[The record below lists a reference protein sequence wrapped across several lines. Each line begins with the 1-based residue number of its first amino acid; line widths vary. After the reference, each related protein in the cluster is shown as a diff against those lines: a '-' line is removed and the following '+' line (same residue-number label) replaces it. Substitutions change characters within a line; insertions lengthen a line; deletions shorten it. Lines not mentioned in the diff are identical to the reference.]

1 MRRYALAIV
10 TAASLG
16 LVACSSSDEPK
27 STTAGTITAAESA
40 PENEESTEDEGA
52 AGELNKPLR
61 ISTLSDNDV
70 FMTIKEI
77 SLGKECRFGVDD
89 PEYSFDQMNDDQ
101 QYLQILAEIDVQK
114 LDNPVSGGSVYL
126 DNPKAVDGDGFAKE
140 AELGF
145 DCEQSEGYEDWGEGT
160 EVGDKSRR
168 YGAFIVP
175 KGVTEV
181 RIQGKKFAVEPEGN

>member
-27 STTAGTITAAESA
+27 SNTAGTITAAESTS
-40 PENEESTEDEGA
+40 ENQESSEDEDK

-77 SLGKECRFGVDD
+77 SLGKECRFGADN
-89 PEYSFDQMNDDQ
+89 PEYSFDKLNEDQ

-114 LDNPVSGGSVYL
+114 LDNPASGNEVYL
-126 DNPKAVDGDGFAKE
+126 DYPKAVDGDGFAKE
-140 AELGF
+140 AELGI
-145 DCEQSEGYEDWGEGT
+145 DCHEGEGYESWSTST
-160 EVGDKSRR
+160 ELGDKSRR

-181 RIQGKKFAVEPEGN
+181 RIQGKKFAVKPQEN

>member
-27 STTAGTITAAESA
+27 STTAGTITAAEST
-40 PENEESTEDEGA
+40 PENEESTEDEGK

-77 SLGKECRFGVDD
+77 SLGKECRFGADD
-89 PEYSFDQMNDDQ
+89 PEYSFDKLNDDQ
-101 QYLQILAEIDVQK
+101 QYLQILAEVEVQK
-114 LDNPVSGGSVYL
+114 LDNPDSSNQVYL
-126 DNPKAVDGDGFAKE
+126 DGPKAVDGDGFAKE
-140 AELGF
+140 AELGV
-145 DCEQSEGYEDWGEGT
+145 DCHEGEDYENWYTPT